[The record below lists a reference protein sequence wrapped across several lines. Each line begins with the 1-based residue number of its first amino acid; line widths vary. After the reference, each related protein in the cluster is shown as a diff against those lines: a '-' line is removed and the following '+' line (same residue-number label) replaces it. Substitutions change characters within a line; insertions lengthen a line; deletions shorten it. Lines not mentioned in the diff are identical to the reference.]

1 MQAFALL
8 DYSDK
13 QGIHWIIGE
22 PEIDFTWPKTLDSG
36 TGSKDFLRLL
46 SHAKTVNGIAILSGG
61 EVSVQ
66 YQGLQHQTENIA
78 IEIARL
84 AVNQDETSKLELCK
98 SAQPNPPVRVRAC
111 EILTDS
117 VYLSAVEPVSLLGY
131 TYILQADS
139 RVGYGFYS
147 QIDPR

>member
-1 MQAFALL
+1 MITN
-8 DYSDK
+8 S
-13 QGIHWIIGE
+13 IVVWIISL
-22 PEIDFTWPKTLDSG
+22 FLFV
-36 TGSKDFLRLL
+36 TGLL
-46 SHAKTVNGIAILSGG
+46 ALIQVG
-61 EVSVQ
+61 VQ
-66 YQGLQHQTENIA
+66 YQGLQHQTENMV
-78 IEIARL
+78 IEIARK
-84 AVNQDETSKLELCK
+84 AVNQDETFKLELCK

-147 QIDPR
+147 QIDPW

>member
-1 MQAFALL
+1 MITN
-8 DYSDK
+8 S
-13 QGIHWIIGE
+13 IVVWIISL
-22 PEIDFTWPKTLDSG
+22 FLFA
-36 TGSKDFLRLL
+36 TGLL
-46 SHAKTVNGIAILSGG
+46 AIIQVG
-61 EVSVQ
+61 VR
-66 YQGLQHQTENIA
+66 YQGLQHQTENMA

-84 AVNQDETSKLELCK
+84 AVNQDEASKSELCK
-98 SAQPNPPVRVRAC
+98 SAKSIPPVRIRTC

-117 VYLSAVEPVSLLGY
+117 VNLSAVEPISLLGY